1 MQIHTYKTRY
11 FHQIIPLIIV
21 FSCFLYPN
29 NALAKS
35 KKVNAQTGKRLT
47 VQQYCDK
54 YAEEACR
61 QMKKHKVPASI
72 TLAQAIIESGYGGSY
87 LAVEANN
94 HFGIKAYRDWKGTVV
109 RADDDKK
116 NEQFCKFTSV
126 EEGYEYHSL
135 FLKNN
140 KRYATLFTYDIRD
153 YESWAKGLKKAGYA
167 TNPKYANILIKMIED
182 NNLDF
187 YDLNITNKKGF
198 ISNPHTVY
206 LSSEKK
212 GLKYIRFRADD
223 DLSIIAKE
231 FDVSVRSL
239 RKWNDLLKK
248 SVIMEG
254 DIIYLQSKRSKALK
268 PHTEHIVQPGE
279 SMHII
284 SQRYGVTVKSLMKRN
299 KLVSATVQAGQ
310 VLKLR

>member
-1 MQIHTYKTRY
+1 MQIHTYNTRY

-94 HFGIKAYRDWKGTVV
+94 HFGIKAYRDWKGPVV

-116 NEQFCKFTSV
+116 NEPFCKFKSV